1 MSTLSPSSSNKLFIW
16 LVCLFCFVF
25 GSRKPLLCCMF
36 ISLGAL
42 LIFEFRISFF
52 SIQKLYFTEYS
63 AWFSLWLLSPN
74 SFLTLE
80 TKETGFTHAK
90 PGLTLSPRVRSLPWN
105 HCFLALLC
113 PLSHWPHTLPALSFL
128 SYIQEKHIEWNWE
141 WNWSKNFS
149 IYYLPSNFLCNL

>member
-1 MSTLSPSSSNKLFIW
+1 METDFVCLITVWLPFSSYGTNIIHLLDLLDTFSRYLIAFLRFPALCLLCTWRNVLVLIFRQFHISTMSTLSPSSSNKLFIW
-16 LVCLFCFVF
+16 LVWLFCFVF

-74 SFLTLE
+74 SFLT
-80 TKETGFTHAK
+80 
-90 PGLTLSPRVRSLPWN
+90 V
-105 HCFLALLC
+105 
-113 PLSHWPHTLPALSFL
+113 
-128 SYIQEKHIEWNWE
+128 
-141 WNWSKNFS
+141 
-149 IYYLPSNFLCNL
+149 